1 MAEFM
6 LFVRGGDEGVERLTP
21 DEMQERLQRY
31 IDWSAKLRAEG
42 RNRGSNELASAGK
55 LLRGAP
61 PATVVDGPYTEAKEG
76 IGGYF
81 IIEAADE
88 PEALEI
94 AKHCPVL
101 LYGGV
106 VELRAIIDHS

>member
-6 LFVRGGDEGVERLTP
+6 LFVRGGDEQIATLTP

-31 IDWSAKLRAEG
+31 IDWSARLRAEG
-42 RNRGSNELASAGK
+42 RNRGSNELAGAGVF
-55 LLRGAP
+55 LRGAP
-61 PATVVDGPYTEAKEG
+61 PATVIDGPYTEAKEG

-81 IIEAADE
+81 IIDAADE
-88 PEALEI
+88 AAAIEI
-94 AKHCPVL
+94 AKECPVL
-101 LYGGV
+101 MHGGA